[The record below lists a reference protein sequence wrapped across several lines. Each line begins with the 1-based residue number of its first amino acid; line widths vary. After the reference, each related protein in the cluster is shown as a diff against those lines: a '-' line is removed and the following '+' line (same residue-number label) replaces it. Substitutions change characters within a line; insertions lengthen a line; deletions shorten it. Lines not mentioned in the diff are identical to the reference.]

1 MCYFQYPISEQ
12 KQNRK
17 RERGREI
24 PRKER
29 ERNREKKREKRGER
43 EEDTMTFINA
53 KQGMLGREENDN
65 SCRERRKQK
74 YGISCHLTSIATVAI
89 ILQPFNLNVE
99 LEGCVHL
106 SFTEVAC
113 CDEID

>member
-1 MCYFQYPISEQ
+1 MNKNKIE
-12 KQNRK
+12 
-17 RERGREI
+17 
-24 PRKER
+24 KER
-29 ERNREKKREKRGER
+29 ETEKGEREKQGEKREKRGEI
-43 EEDTMTFINA
+43 EEDTITFINV
-53 KQGMLGREENDN
+53 KQGMLDREENDN
-65 SCRERRKQK
+65 SGRERRKQK
-74 YGISCHLTSIATVAI
+74 YGKSCHLTNIATIAI